1 MHATGEEPRPAPV
14 RRAAFAFVFV
24 TVALDMLALG
34 VIVPVLPKLVLEFE
48 GGDSAT
54 AAEIYGA
61 FGTVFAAMQF
71 LFAPV
76 LGAVSDRFGRRSV
89 ILLSNVGLALDYTL
103 MALAPSV
110 RWLFVGRAIGGICA
124 ASFTTAMAYIADVT
138 PPEQRAARFGMLNAS
153 FGLGF
158 VVGPAFGG
166 LLGSVDPRLPFW
178 VAAALTFANAIYGLF
193 VLPESLPASARAP
206 FAWRRANPVGALLF
220 LREHGHLV
228 GLAAVLFLHR
238 VAHEA
243 LPSTFVLYADHRYG
257 WDTFTVGMALALLGV
272 SSASVQ
278 ALLVGPVVQRLG
290 ERWSLLVGLAF
301 GVAAFLLLGLAPT
314 GGVFAVGMPLITLWG
329 FASPAVQS
337 LMTRQVDAT
346 GQGRLQGALAGL
358 QGVAGMIGPV
368 LFTTVFA
375 GAIAREASL
384 YLPGAPMLL
393 AASLTFAAL
402 AVAALVARP
411 PGRL

>member
-1 MHATGEEPRPAPV
+1 MHATGGEPHPTPV

-54 AAEIYGA
+54 AAGIYGA

-71 LFAPV
+71 LFAPL

-89 ILLSNVGLALDYTL
+89 ILLSNVGLGLDYTL

-110 RWLFVGRAIGGICA
+110 GWLFVGRAIGGICA
-124 ASFTTAMAYIADVT
+124 ASFTTAMAYVADVT
-138 PPEQRAARFGMLNAS
+138 PPEKRAASFGMLNAA

-178 VAAALTFANAIYGLF
+178 VAAGLTFANTLYGLF
-193 VLPESLPASARAP
+193 VLPESLPPESRAP

-220 LREHGHLV
+220 LREHGDLL
-228 GLAAVLFLHR
+228 GLAVVVFLYR
-238 VAHEA
+238 VAHEV
-243 LPSTFVLYADHRYG
+243 LPSTFVLYTDHRYH
-257 WDTFTVGMALALLGV
+257 WDTFTVGIALAILGV
-272 SSASVQ
+272 SSAFVQ
-278 ALLVGPVVQRLG
+278 ALLVGPVVRRLG

-301 GVAAFLLLGLAPT
+301 GVAAFAVQALAPT
-314 GGVFAVGMPLITLWG
+314 GTVFVIGLMLITLWG
-329 FASPAVQS
+329 FASPSVQS
-337 LMTRQVDAT
+337 LMTRQVEPTA
-346 GQGRLQGALAGL
+346 QGRLQGAIAGL
-358 QGVAGMIGPV
+358 VGVAGTIGPV
-368 LFTTVFA
+368 LFTAVFA
-375 GAIAREASL
+375 AAIARDAAWQ
-384 YLPGAPMLL
+384 LPGAPFLL
-393 AASLTFAAL
+393 AGALTLAAL
-402 AVAALVARP
+402 AVAWRVAR
-411 PGRL
+411 R